1 MINDISN
8 KTKENT
14 RYELYLDLI
23 ISSLGFGYA
32 NIGTYYLK
40 ELVKMVYLEDMPIEK
55 YNDLC
60 IELAK
65 RLNKDNYLKIR
76 RTINSSIKRIDVD
89 KAKENFY
96 NVFNIEFDYYF
107 TTPKHLTVLIVNTL
121 NRVYKFN

>member
-65 RLNKDNYLKIR
+65 RLNKDNYLNIR

-121 NRVYKFN
+121 NRVYKFY

>member
-1 MINDISN
+1 MINTISN

-40 ELVKMVYLEDMPIEK
+40 ELVKMVYLEYMPIEK

-65 RLNKDNYLKIR
+65 RLNKDNYLNIR

>member
-1 MINDISN
+1 MINEISN

-65 RLNKDNYLKIR
+65 RLNKDNYLNIR

>member
-65 RLNKDNYLKIR
+65 RLNKDNYLSIR

>member
-1 MINDISN
+1 MINEISN

-40 ELVKMVYLEDMPIEK
+40 ELVKMVYLEDMQIEK

-65 RLNKDNYLKIR
+65 RLNKDNYLNIR

>member
-65 RLNKDNYLKIR
+65 RLNKDNYLNIR

>member
-40 ELVKMVYLEDMPIEK
+40 ELVKMVYLEDMQIEK

-65 RLNKDNYLKIR
+65 RLNKDNYLNIR